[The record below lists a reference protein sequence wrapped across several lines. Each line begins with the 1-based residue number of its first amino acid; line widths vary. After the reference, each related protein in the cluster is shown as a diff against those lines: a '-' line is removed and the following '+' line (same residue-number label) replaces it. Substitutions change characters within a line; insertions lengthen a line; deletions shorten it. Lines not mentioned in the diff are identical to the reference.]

1 MSLIMS
7 VLPSQ
12 HTGGPFTKPLK
23 SGVNRMH
30 SGEGKPV
37 SAGDEGFCEGGSCE
51 AWRTS
56 EESSIS
62 VKCGHYFFPSGECR
76 LLHVE

>member
-12 HTGGPFTKPLK
+12 RTGGPFTKPLE

-30 SGEGKPV
+30 SGEGEPV
-37 SAGDEGFCEGGSCE
+37 SAGDGGFCEGGS
-51 AWRTS
+51 
-56 EESSIS
+56 
-62 VKCGHYFFPSGECR
+62 
-76 LLHVE
+76 